1 VKDKKNVQLA
11 LKDLPALMEPQFQQS
26 VYQELIVEWVRQLVL
41 HVMPVT
47 SALVENLSSRDVLMA
62 QPVMLGKKNV
72 QYVPLVIIALLD
84 LKYPVLLALTAA
96 QLVRLLMPH
105 V

>member
-1 VKDKKNVQLA
+1 
-11 LKDLPALMEPQFQQS
+11 
-26 VYQELIVEWVRQLVL
+26 
-41 HVMPVT
+41 MPVT

-84 LKYPVLLALTAA
+84 
-96 QLVRLLMPH
+96 
-105 V
+105 

>member
-1 VKDKKNVQLA
+1 MDKSNVCNALLDLSA
-11 LKDLPALMEPQFQQS
+11 LKDHHSQQS

-47 SALVENLSSRDVLMA
+47 SALVVHLSSRDVLMA

-72 QYVPLVIIALLD
+72 QCVPLVIIALED
-84 LKYPVLLALTAA
+84 SNFPVLLALSAA
-96 QLVRLLMPH
+96 QLVRL
-105 V
+105 